1 MLYRKFTVFLHAT
14 NHTPTVGIH
23 LKNRTMK
30 IKFNDIEKSIEIK
43 DGLKTQYLMIKMMM
57 IITLLNSI
65 LFPVFVLDK
74 KESEWLRFT
83 WVISGLTCL
92 IMLIYLVMKKSTS
105 EKLNLS
111 QINSLTEKQ
120 IFGRKRF
127 SLKLKN
133 GKMRDLIEIK
143 NELDIKETKELFQN
157 IGIETS

>member
-1 MLYRKFTVFLHAT
+1 MY
-14 NHTPTVGIH
+14 NTVGKH

-43 DGLKTQYLMIKMMM
+43 DGLKTQYLMIKMMI

-74 KESEWLRFT
+74 KEPEWLRFT
-83 WVISGLTCL
+83 WVILGLTCL

-105 EKLNLS
+105 EKLILS
-111 QINSLTEKQ
+111 EINSLTEKQ

-133 GKMRDLIEIK
+133 GKMRDLIEMK

-157 IGIETS
+157 IGIETN

>member
-1 MLYRKFTVFLHAT
+1 MY
-14 NHTPTVGIH
+14 NTVGKH